1 MEFPTVA
8 RQILSVRAL
17 TLHIKGL
24 LERDPELAA
33 VWVKGELSNC
43 KIYPSSGHM
52 YFTLK
57 DDSAAIAGVMWRSEV
72 QRLRFRPQD
81 GMQVLIWGS
90 IGVYES
96 AGKYQLYAREMEPA
110 GVGALYLQLEE
121 LKQKLAAEGVFAA
134 ERKRPLPYLP
144 RKVGLVTS
152 PAGAALRDMIT
163 VARRRWPGVH
173 LVLAPAAVQGAEA
186 PPSLVAALALI
197 ARVPGVDVVIC
208 GRGGGSLEELWAF
221 NDERVV
227 RAIAACPVPV
237 ISAVGHETDTTLS
250 DFAAD
255 RRAATPSNAAEL
267 AVPEAAALRGL
278 IDGLRLQLGQA
289 LRRRLTVERGRVGV
303 LLSRATQARPQARV
317 AQGRQRVDELAQR
330 LTLLVRR
337 RLDREQGRLQR
348 AAAALEA
355 MSPLA
360 VLGRGYAIA
369 FKDGKVVRDAAA
381 LAPGDKIRVRLMRG
395 QVETTV
401 DAVDKQEDAEH
412 A

>member
-278 IDGLRLQLGQA
+278 VDGLRLQLAQA

-381 LAPGDKIRVRLMRG
+381 LVPGDKIRVRLMRG

-401 DAVDKQEDAEH
+401 DAVDKQEDSEH

>member
-163 VARRRWPGVH
+163 VARRRGPGVH

-278 IDGLRLQLGQA
+278 VDGLRLQLAQA

-330 LTLLVRR
+330 QTLLVRR